1 MIVKVNK
8 IQCNPDDHDY
18 MDDIQEIS
26 YDLNIPDD
34 KIIEGITTSK
44 FPTYWYAL
52 IDGKLFKSDQK
63 KGLKSIYFSSKD
75 ELEDAISQ
83 ALYWRQKLVP
93 EIGCGVGYD
102 CEDFYLK
109 LKQTHNIEFKQVKF

>member
-8 IQCNPDDHDY
+8 VQYNPETNGYLD
-18 MDDIQEIS
+18 ELN
-26 YDLNIPDD
+26 YDLNIPDHE
-34 KIIEGITTSK
+34 IIKGITVSK

-52 IDGKLFKSDQK
+52 IDGKLFKSDQR

-93 EIGCGVGYD
+93 NIGRGVTYD
-102 CEDFYLK
+102 TKDFISK
-109 LKQTHNIEFKQVKF
+109 LKQTHKIEFKQVKF

>member
-52 IDGKLFKSDQK
+52 IDGKLFKSDQW
-63 KGLKSIYFSSKD
+63 KGLKSIRFSSKD
-75 ELEDAISQ
+75 ELESALSDA
-83 ALYWRQKLVP
+83 LFWRQKLVP
-93 EIGCGVGYD
+93 GIGRGVTYD
-102 CEDFYLK
+102 TKDFISK
-109 LKQTHNIEFKQVKF
+109 LKQTHKIEFKKVKF

>member
-8 IQCNPDDHDY
+8 VQYNPETNGYLD
-18 MDDIQEIS
+18 ELN
-26 YDLNIPDD
+26 YDLNIPDRA
-34 KIIEGITTSK
+34 IIRGITVSK

-52 IDGKLFKSDQK
+52 IDGKLFKSDQR

-75 ELEDAISQ
+75 ELEDALSD
-83 ALYWRQKLVP
+83 ALFWRQKLVP
-93 EIGCGVGYD
+93 GIGRGVTYD
-102 CEDFYLK
+102 TKDFISK

>member
-1 MIVKVNK
+1 MIVKANK
-8 IQCNPDDHDY
+8 IQYNPDTNDLLDVDY
-18 MDDIQEIS
+18 TLD
-26 YDLNIPDD
+26 IPDD
-34 KIIEGITTSK
+34 KIIRGITIE

-52 IDGKLFKSDQK
+52 IDGKLFKSDQR

-93 EIGCGVGYD
+93 DIGRGVGYD

-109 LKQTHNIEFKQVKF
+109 LKQTHNIEFKKVQF

>member
-1 MIVKVNK
+1 MIVKANK
-8 IQCNPDDHDY
+8 IQYNPDTNDLLDVDY
-18 MDDIQEIS
+18 TLD
-26 YDLNIPDD
+26 IPDD
-34 KIIEGITTSK
+34 KIIKGITVSK

-52 IDGKLFKSDQK
+52 IDGKLFKSDQR

-93 EIGCGVGYD
+93 GIGCGVGYD

>member
-1 MIVKVNK
+1 MIVKANK
-8 IQCNPDDHDY
+8 IQYNLDTNDLLDVDY
-18 MDDIQEIS
+18 TLD
-26 YDLNIPDD
+26 IPDD
-34 KIIEGITTSK
+34 KIIKGITVSK

-52 IDGKLFKSDQK
+52 IDGKLFKSDQR

-83 ALYWRQKLVP
+83 ALYWRRKLVP
-93 EIGCGVGYD
+93 GIGCGVGYD

>member
-1 MIVKVNK
+1 MKVKENK
-8 IQCNPDDHDY
+8 VQKKAEDNGNLEDL
-18 MDDIQEIS
+18 Q
-26 YDLNIPDD
+26 YDLHIQDRA
-34 KIIEGITTSK
+34 IIKGITVAK
-44 FPTYWYAL
+44 PPTYWYAW
-52 IDGKLFKSDQK
+52 IDGKLFKSDQR

-83 ALYWRQKLVP
+83 ALYWRRKLVP

-109 LKQTHNIEFKQVKF
+109 LKQTHNIEFKKVQF

>member
-8 IQCNPDDHDY
+8 VQYNPEVNGYLEDL
-18 MDDIQEIS
+18 Q
-26 YDLNIPDD
+26 YDLHIKDRT
-34 KIIEGITTSK
+34 IIKGITVSK

-52 IDGKLFKSDQK
+52 IDGKLFKSNQW

-83 ALYWRQKLVP
+83 ALYWRQRLVP
-93 EIGCGVGYD
+93 DIGRGVGYD
-102 CEDFYLK
+102 CEDFISK
-109 LKQTHNIEFKQVKF
+109 LKQTHKIEFKKVQF

>member
-8 IQCNPDDHDY
+8 IQYNPETNGYLD
-18 MDDIQEIS
+18 ELN
-26 YDLNIPDD
+26 YDLHIQDRE
-34 KIIEGITTSK
+34 IIKGITVSK

-52 IDGKLFKSDQK
+52 IDGKLFKSDQR

-93 EIGCGVGYD
+93 GIGCGVGYD

-109 LKQTHNIEFKQVKF
+109 LKQTHKIEFKQVKF

>member
-8 IQCNPDDHDY
+8 VQYNPEVNGYLEDLQYDL
-18 MDDIQEIS
+18 DIQ
-26 YDLNIPDD
+26 DD
-34 KIIEGITTSK
+34 KIIRGITIE

-52 IDGKLFKSDQK
+52 IDGKLFKSDQR

-102 CEDFYLK
+102 TTDFYLK
-109 LKQTHNIEFKQVKF
+109 LKQTHKIEFKKVQF

>member
-8 IQCNPDDHDY
+8 VQYNSEVNGYLEDL
-18 MDDIQEIS
+18 Q
-26 YDLNIPDD
+26 YDLHIQDRT
-34 KIIEGITTSK
+34 IIKGITVSK

-52 IDGKLFKSDQK
+52 IDGKLFKSDQR

-93 EIGCGVGYD
+93 GIGRGVTYD
-102 CEDFYLK
+102 TKDFISK
-109 LKQTHNIEFKQVKF
+109 LKQTHKIEFKKVKF